1 MRVLLDE
8 SLPRRLAQHLPGVEA
23 DSVFDKGWSGL
34 NNGALLAAAE
44 NEYDAFPTA
53 DQSLPSQQHLPR
65 FHLSVVVLAA
75 RTNRLE
81 DLIPL
86 LPRVLEECQRLG
98 VGESSVVR
106 G

>member
-1 MRVLLDE
+1 MR
-8 SLPRRLAQHLPGVEA
+8 HLPGVEA

-34 NNGALLAAAE
+34 KNGALLEAAQKE
-44 NEYDAFPTA
+44 FDVFLTA
-53 DQSLPSQQHLPR
+53 DQSLPHQQHLPR
-65 FHLSVVVLAA
+65 YDLRVVVLAA

-86 LPRVLEECQRLG
+86 VSRALEECRSLG
-98 VGESSVVR
+98 AGESSVVR